1 MVIHL
6 QDALQ
11 NGSTTCLVRTVDTD
25 VIVILIGKFN
35 ILKNICPAADIWV
48 AFGVG
53 KRFTYIPI
61 NTIAE
66 ALGEDKCVAL
76 PAFHSFTGC
85 DTVSSFYGKGK
96 KKAWEAWKCY
106 PKVTDAFQLMAKRPY
121 TYLNIETEHFK
132 VLERFTVVLYDKTS
146 SMETVNETRRDM
158 FCQKSKSMDA
168 IPPTQDA
175 LLQHAKRASYQT
187 GIWATCDQPQQQ
199 APSPENWGWMLD
211 KESRSWT
218 PVWTTL
224 PVASKACRELV
235 KCSCKT
241 DSGCSRCSCGKVGLE
256 CTQLCTCKCKK

>member
-1 MVIHL
+1 
-6 QDALQ
+6 
-11 NGSTTCLVRTVDTD
+11 VDTD

-61 NTIAE
+61 NSIAE

-121 TYLNIETEHFK
+121 TYLNIETEHFM

-158 FCQKSKSMDA
+158 FCQKASQWM
-168 IPPTQDA
+168 PFHQHRMRCCNTRNGLPTRQVSGPRVTSHSNKH
-175 LLQHAKRASYQT
+175 LLLKTGAGCWIRRADPGLLCGQ
-187 GIWATCDQPQQQ
+187 
-199 APSPENWGWMLD
+199 
-211 KESRSWT
+211 
-218 PVWTTL
+218 
-224 PVASKACRELV
+224 
-235 KCSCKT
+235 
-241 DSGCSRCSCGKVGLE
+241 RCL
-256 CTQLCTCKCKK
+256 